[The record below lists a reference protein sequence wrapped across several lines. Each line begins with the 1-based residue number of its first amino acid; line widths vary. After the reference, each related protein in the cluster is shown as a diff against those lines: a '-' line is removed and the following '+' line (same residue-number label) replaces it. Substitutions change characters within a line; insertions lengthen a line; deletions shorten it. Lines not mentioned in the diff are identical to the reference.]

1 MNPEVLERLEKCKS
15 LPTLP
20 GVAVQILELC
30 EKEDV
35 VMAEMATTIGQDPAL
50 SARVLQIVNS
60 AGYGLQ
66 RQVETLDH
74 ALALLGINAVRTVAL
89 SFSMVRGLRKTDSQ
103 GFDLSKFWCRSLI
116 AGVAAKNLSQWA
128 KLLNEDA
135 LFLGSLLQDIGM
147 MALGS
152 AFPQPYQTLITE
164 SGGDHQRIAELEK
177 KEFGGD
183 HAEVSSWLAQHWNLP
198 KLFELCLRGSHDPSD
213 SDAEPELLPS
223 VKIVAVSGLIA
234 DIWAGGNPTTST
246 KRARDA
252 ASGMLDI
259 DDQSFQDILGSVAS
273 LLPQISSLF
282 EINIGDPDSIN
293 EILERAK
300 ESLVRVS
307 MASIENAQLVQSNA
321 DQLESKNQE
330 LKEKSA
336 RDGLT
341 GLYNRAH
348 LSRTLKSEFARSK
361 EEGTPLGVVFCDIDH
376 FKQINDT
383 HGHQAGDQI
392 LVSVAKTLMDQVRQS
407 DVVARYGGEEFV
419 FVLPGA
425 DVVNVAQIC
434 HRVLRV
440 IASQSHAIGPGKSI
454 QITISIG
461 YAIQSEQTPFESMD
475 SLLHAADEALYVAKR
490 QGRNRVEFYS
500 KDQESKVADSP
511 KASAEGASAD
521 SGSPHLS
528 AN

>member
-1 MNPEVLERLEKCKS
+1 M
-15 LPTLP
+15 
-20 GVAVQILELC
+20 
-30 EKEDV
+30 
-35 VMAEMATTIGQDPAL
+35 
-50 SARVLQIVNS
+50 
-60 AGYGLQ
+60 
-66 RQVETLDH
+66 
-74 ALALLGINAVRTVAL
+74 
-89 SFSMVRGLRKTDSQ
+89 
-103 GFDLSKFWCRSLI
+103 
-116 AGVAAKNLSQWA
+116 
-128 KLLNEDA
+128 
-135 LFLGSLLQDIGM
+135 
-147 MALGS
+147 
-152 AFPQPYQTLITE
+152 
-164 SGGDHQRIAELEK
+164 
-177 KEFGGD
+177 
-183 HAEVSSWLAQHWNLP
+183 
-198 KLFELCLRGSHDPSD
+198 
-213 SDAEPELLPS
+213 
-223 VKIVAVSGLIA
+223 
-234 DIWAGGNPTTST
+234 
-246 KRARDA
+246 
-252 ASGMLDI
+252 
-259 DDQSFQDILGSVAS
+259 AS